1 VDYDDDGMLDLIVG
15 DRNGYIHYYRR
26 TAEAPITLTEES
38 NLVCGGVTI
47 DVGYNSA
54 PVIVDW
60 DEDGEM
66 DLLVGNQSGNVRYYH
81 NDTIDTDPVYN
92 NYTNIESAG
101 TAISQYRNCPQVV
114 DMNQDGRKD
123 LLCGINSYNI
133 LYYENV
139 GTNAAPEFSGSEVM
153 INTGG
158 YGARFSVAD
167 WNGDG
172 LLDVLASN
180 YDGNVLVY
188 IQQTTSI
195 EGSVTEENRM
205 LSSSANPFGSSV
217 TIMGEGFS
225 GGTITIYS
233 MSGRTLVS
241 ESFNGSY
248 TWAPA
253 SAPSGC
259 YFAEVRDDQG
269 STTLN
274 LIKL

>member
-1 VDYDDDGMLDLIVG
+1 MDYDDDGMLDLIVG
-15 DRNGYIHYYRR
+15 DRNGFIHYYRR

-66 DLLVGNQSGNVRYYH
+66 DLLVGNQAGNVRYYH

-92 NYTNIESAG
+92 DYTNLESAG
-101 TAISQYRNCPQVV
+101 AVISQYRNYPQVV
-114 DMNQDGRKD
+114 DMNLDGRKD